1 MRSLQ
6 RFFAASLAIAV
17 LSSCGGDGDG
27 GPQPLDI
34 TASSPPAGTTG
45 TAYAG
50 YMFAATGGISPFSWT
65 ASGSLPPGL
74 TLSASGQ
81 LSGMPATGG
90 TYGFSVT
97 VSDSSMPP
105 LTTSVPV
112 SFKVN
117 DSAITVTPAS
127 PPAGAVNY
135 AYAGFTFSASGGSP
149 PYAWAPAGTLPPGL
163 TLGTDGTL
171 SGTPTQIGTFSFS
184 VTPTDSAQTPVK
196 GPTLPVE
203 VMINAAPP
211 LVLNASPAPPPGVDG
226 ADYGTFNFNATGGL
240 LPLHWSISAG
250 SLPAGLT
257 LDPNAGSLSGTP
269 TSLGTSNFT
278 VMVADSAP
286 MPAQSSLAFSI
297 TIGAPPPPV
306 IAYLEPPTATV
317 GAAYSP
323 FQFTASGGLGQLAWS
338 ETPPLTIGLTLS
350 TDGVLSGTPNANAA
364 GWYPIA
370 LNATDTLNQHAAAR
384 PVVVRVSLPHSG
396 SFATLAAHL
405 TLPRSGHTATLLNSG
420 KVLITGGGNGVAD
433 ISAELYD
440 PATGTFAAT
449 AGAMTEARIDHT
461 ATLLNDGGKVLIV
474 GPGPS
479 SLTAELYDP
488 ATETFKT
495 TGSMHHSRSSFTA
508 TLLARSGPNAG
519 KVLIAGGNTVTSGEQ
534 VAELYDPAT
543 DTFSDTGSTT
553 ILRSGHTATL
563 LTVGALAG
571 QVLIARGTDVGG
583 SDSATAELYNP
594 STGTFTATSSM
605 TVPRTG
611 HTATALGAQDLG
623 QNGDVL
629 MVGADG
635 STDLFDPG
643 TQKFTAVGS
652 VHPPLAVG
660 IASHS
665 ATLRNDGTVLVAGG
679 YAQVLTYRRYFRGLP
694 WHTYCFPGGILPR
707 STGMSALF
715 AAESDGFT
723 PTTNY
728 LNTARDGHTATVLGD
743 GSVLIVGGVEQQLGF
758 SSHLSCLP
766 TGPPHSTTVLSSA
779 ELFR

>member
-6 RFFAASLAIAV
+6 RFFATSLAIAV
-17 LSSCGGDGDG
+17 LSSCGGDGNG

-50 YMFAATGGISPFSWT
+50 YMFAATGGTSPLSWT

-97 VSDSSMPP
+97 VGDSSMPP
-105 LTTSVPV
+105 LTMSVPV

-135 AYAGFTFSASGGSP
+135 AYSGFTFSASGGSP
-149 PYAWAPAGTLPPGL
+149 PYTWAPGGTLPPGL

-184 VTPTDSAQTPVK
+184 VTPTDSAQTPVP
-196 GPTLPVE
+196 GPTLPVT

-226 ADYGTFNFNATGGL
+226 TDYGTFNFNATGGL

-278 VMVADSAP
+278 VMVADSAQ
-286 MPAQSSLAFSI
+286 MPAQSSVAFSV
-297 TIGAPPPPV
+297 TIGAPPPPL
-306 IAYLEPPTATV
+306 IAYSEPPTATV

-323 FQFTASGGLGQLAWS
+323 FQFSASGGLGQLTWS

-350 TDGVLSGTPNANAA
+350 TDGTLSGTPNANAA

-396 SFATLAAHL
+396 SFAALAAHL

-433 ISAELYD
+433 TSAELYD
-440 PATGTFAAT
+440 SAIGTFAAT

-461 ATLLNDGGKVLIV
+461 ATLLNDGQVLIV

-488 ATETFKT
+488 ASETFKA

-519 KVLIAGGNTVTSGEQ
+519 KVLIAGGNTVTFSER

-543 DTFSDTGSTT
+543 RTFSDTGSTT
-553 ILRSGHTATL
+553 ILRSGHSATL
-563 LTVGALAG
+563 LTVGALAS
-571 QVLIARGTDVGG
+571 QVLIAGGTDEGG
-583 SDSATAELYNP
+583 SDSATAELYDP
-594 STGTFTATSSM
+594 ATGTFTATTSM
-605 TVPRTG
+605 TVPRSG
-611 HTATALGAQDLG
+611 HTATALGAQDLD
-623 QNGDVL
+623 QNGEVL

-652 VHPPLAVG
+652 VAPPLAVG
-660 IASHS
+660 ITSHT

-679 YAQVLTYRRYFRGLP
+679 YAQVRTYRRYGLP
-694 WHTYCFPGGILPR
+694 WHFYCFPGATLPR
-707 STGMSALF
+707 STGRSALF
-715 AAESDGFT
+715 APESDGFT

-743 GSVLIVGGVEQQLGF
+743 GSVLIVGGVEHQLGF
-758 SSHLSCLP
+758 SSCLA
-766 TGPPHSTTVLSSA
+766 TGPPHSTTTVLSSA